1 MRIILNSINY
11 DESVQKLFTSLSE
24 TIHRTIYRTDIYIK
38 ICYFSEYETPKNVC
52 IFVVNTHIACKRN
65 RAWLRPCNFRKR
77 KQELDRPLAS
87 LLTIRQHC
95 MSSSLTHHISS
106 AIRNNRGTRTYC
118 MSLSR
123 TDYPFSNSHR
133 HVIPNTLNERIKF
146 QWLRNH

>member
-87 LLTIRQHC
+87 L
-95 MSSSLTHHISS
+95 THDPATLYELKLNTSYFIGNKEQP
-106 AIRNNRGTRTYC
+106 RDTYV
-118 MSLSR
+118 L
-123 TDYPFSNSHR
+123 Y
-133 HVIPNTLNERIKF
+133 VIIAYRLPI
-146 QWLRNH
+146 